1 MSRITQCFNSLKKE
15 NRKALVTYV
24 VSGDPSADAT
34 LSAMHSMVESGAD
47 IIELGVPFSD
57 PMADGPAIQSGHE
70 RALKNNM
77 SLKDTIGL
85 VKTFRESN
93 TQTPIVLMG
102 YQNPI
107 ERMGVDKFVTLAADA
122 GVDGLICVDL
132 PPEESPELH
141 EALRKS
147 EIDCIYLLAPT
158 TTQERAKKIIACASG
173 FLYYV
178 SFKGVTGAARLDV
191 SAVKLKVENIR
202 SLSSLP
208 VCVGF
213 GIKDGD
219 TARAVTEFADGA
231 VVGSLL
237 VDTMGRNSNKTP
249 EEISTELDKLVAPI
263 RIAMDK

>member
-1 MSRITQCFNSLKKE
+1 MSRITQCFNNLKKE

-24 VSGDPSADAT
+24 VSGDPTADAT
-34 LSAMHSMVESGAD
+34 LIAMHGMVKSGAS

-57 PMADGPAIQSGHE
+57 PMADGPAIQAGHE

-77 SLKDTIGL
+77 SLKDTIVL
-85 VKTFRESN
+85 VKKFRESN
-93 TQTPIVLMG
+93 THTPIVLMG

-107 ERMGVDKFVTLAADA
+107 ERMGVDQFAESAADA

-141 EALRKS
+141 EALKKS

-158 TTQERAKKIIACASG
+158 TTHERAKKIVACASG

-191 SAVKLKVENIR
+191 DAVKQKLSEIR
-202 SLSSLP
+202 GVSSLP
-208 VCVGF
+208 ICVGF
-213 GIKDGD
+213 GIKDGE
-219 TARAVTEFADGA
+219 TARAITEFADGA

-237 VDTMGRNSNKTP
+237 VNAMGENTDKTP
-249 EEISTELDKLVAPI
+249 EEINAVLDKLVTPI
-263 RIAMDK
+263 RSAMDK